1 MFVLAI
7 IFGVIIGYILK
18 GRLSNLESMELKGI
32 YLIGFGFAI
41 EFVIILLI
49 RKNIF
54 TAGINTLFLDILM
67 YLLIF
72 TFIFLNRKNRY
83 IVIMGIGFMLNA
95 LAIFSNGGTMPVST
109 SALKTIGFS
118 TNVHTEGL
126 YTLINANTNLSF
138 LGDTIP
144 IDFIGRFVVSLG
156 DIISAI
162 GLVLFIVTSMRKSV
176 LK

>member
-18 GRLSNLESMELKGI
+18 GRLSNLEHMELKGI
-32 YLIGFGFAI
+32 YLIAFGFAI

-49 RKNIF
+49 RKNIV
-54 TAGINTLFLDILM
+54 TAGISTLFLDVIM
-67 YLLIF
+67 YLLILI
-72 TFIFLNRKNRY
+72 FILLNRKNRY
-83 IVIMGIGFMLNA
+83 IVIMGMGFMLNA

-109 SALKTIGFS
+109 SALEIIGFS

-138 LGDTIP
+138 LGDIIP
-144 IDFIGRFVVSLG
+144 IDFIGRFVVSVG
-156 DIISAI
+156 DIVSGI
-162 GLVLFIVTSMRKSV
+162 GLILFIITSMRKSAS
-176 LK
+176 K

>member
-18 GRLSNLESMELKGI
+18 GRLSNLENMELKGI
-32 YLIGFGFAI
+32 YLIAFGFSI

-49 RKNIF
+49 RKNIV
-54 TAGINTLFLDILM
+54 TAGISTLFLDVIM
-67 YLLIF
+67 YLLIL

-83 IVIMGIGFMLNA
+83 IVIMGMGFMLNA

-109 SALKTIGFS
+109 SALETIGFS

-138 LGDTIP
+138 LGDIIP
-144 IDFIGRFVVSLG
+144 IDFIGRFVVSVG
-156 DIISAI
+156 DIISGI
-162 GLVLFIVTSMRKSV
+162 GLVLFIITSMRKSAP
-176 LK
+176 K